1 MAWLWAHIVALI
13 KTLFTNVFEVSIA
26 NKFYVD
32 LPVSGRVFTA
42 AKIFSI
48 AGLAGKE
55 AHRTAI
61 LDSICS
67 TIEFQ
72 IMWHHFAAV

>member
-42 AKIFSI
+42 AKIFST
-48 AGLAGKE
+48 GLAGEE
-55 AHRTAI
+55 AHSTAI

-67 TIEFQ
+67 TIEFLS
-72 IMWHHFAAV
+72 MWHHFVAV